1 MSSNSDQNKIDF
13 AKDTLEHNNSLITLI
28 DTKSGL
34 VLGASGII
42 LGLLTFFEREGLGN
56 TVIPLF
62 VTMGLLLGTIMFSF
76 FTIFP
81 QITNK
86 FKGETVI
93 FYRGITKL
101 TMEEYQLKLKEY
113 SIDDILKYYANNIY
127 SLAKVQERK
136 FKVLRISMGFMIA
149 SSISLVIT
157 LICYFQPQSLTQ

>member
-1 MSSNSDQNKIDF
+1 MSDNEKIAF
-13 AKDTLEHNNSLITLI
+13 ARDALEHNNSIINLI

-42 LGLLTFFEREGLGN
+42 LGLLTFFERDGLGYA
-56 TVIPLF
+56 IFPLF

-81 QITNK
+81 RITKK
-86 FKGETVI
+86 FKGETAI
-93 FYRGITKL
+93 FYPAITKL
-101 TMEEYQLKLKEY
+101 SMSEFEEKLKKY
-113 SIDDILKYYANNIY
+113 STEDILKDYANNIH

-136 FKVLRISMGFMIA
+136 FEVLRISMGFMIA

-157 LICYFQPQSLTQ
+157 LICYFQNQPISQ